1 VQLGIRKTIR
11 GELGEVDQLREDA
24 IRLLENFHRRIA
36 NSTPRIV
43 LPILIA
49 CACLLP
55 GTTASAQ
62 DHGYMRVMTSVG
74 QMPGESTDPAYDGWI
89 PLRQAD
95 MPSQSKIAAM
105 AEESSASASSPDA
118 KPAPSTMPA
127 SGSRKPSDTPLHKP
141 VVIVKDADKS
151 SLALLSAYTSHRH
164 FTEIDI
170 VLTKGSDQPKIE
182 YKLTDATVVSFHSG
196 VDDGSTE
203 GTREQVKISYAKIEI
218 VPQR

>member
-1 VQLGIRKTIR
+1 VRLRIRKTIR
-11 GELGEVDQLREDA
+11 GEVIEADQLREDA
-24 IRLLENFHRRIA
+24 IRISEKFRRQIA
-36 NSTPRIV
+36 SRAPWIA

-49 CACLLP
+49 GACLLP

-62 DHGYMRVMTSVG
+62 DHGYMRVMTSAG

-95 MPSQSKIAAM
+95 MPSQSEIAAM
-105 AEESSASASSPDA
+105 ADQSSASASSADA
-118 KPAPSTMPA
+118 KPAPSPTTT
-127 SGSRKPSDTPLHKP
+127 SGSRKSPDATAHKP

-151 SLALLSAYTSHRH
+151 SLALLSAYSGHRH

-196 VDDGSTE
+196 VADGSTE
-203 GTREQVKISYAKIEI
+203 GTHEEAKISYAKIEI
-218 VPQR
+218 VQ

>member
-1 VQLGIRKTIR
+1 
-11 GELGEVDQLREDA
+11 
-24 IRLLENFHRRIA
+24 
-36 NSTPRIV
+36 
-43 LPILIA
+43 
-49 CACLLP
+49 
-55 GTTASAQ
+55 
-62 DHGYMRVMTSVG
+62 
-74 QMPGESTDPAYDGWI
+74 MPGESTDPAYDGWI

-95 MPSQSKIAAM
+95 VPSQSEIAAM
-105 AEESSASASSPDA
+105 ADQSSASASSADA
-118 KPAPSTMPA
+118 KPSPSTTPT
-127 SGSRKPSDTPLHKP
+127 GSRKPSDTPVHKP

-164 FTEIDI
+164 FIEVDI

-218 VPQR
+218 VP